1 MIDKL
6 IYKIKDT
13 IEQWK
18 LILAL
23 ASRPTPD
30 EFHAVLKIVGLA
42 MIVIGIIAYVIRVS
56 FMLAFYR

>member
-1 MIDKL
+1 MIDKVM
-6 IYKIKDT
+6 YKIKDML
-13 IEQWK
+13 EQWK

-42 MIVIGIIAYVIRVS
+42 MIVIGVIAYIIRVT
-56 FMLAFYR
+56 FMLTFYR

>member
-1 MIDKL
+1 MDKVLYRIRDMID
-6 IYKIKDT
+6 
-13 IEQWK
+13 QWK

-42 MIVIGIIAYVIRVS
+42 MIIIGIIAYAIRVT
-56 FMLAFYR
+56 FMLTFYR